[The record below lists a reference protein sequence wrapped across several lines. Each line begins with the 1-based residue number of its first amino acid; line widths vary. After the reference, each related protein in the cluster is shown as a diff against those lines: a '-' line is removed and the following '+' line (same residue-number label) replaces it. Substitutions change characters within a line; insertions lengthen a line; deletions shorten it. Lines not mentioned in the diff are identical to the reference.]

1 MGMPPRTIGLIL
13 LLALAALVPLKAQAA
28 DDEVTVY
35 KRAVEKSFAA
45 WLESLWP
52 DAEAAGVSR
61 KIFDWNNPL
70 SQFFRGIERAE
81 SLQLSLG
88 RQRGDDGVLEA
99 AQHDA

>member
-1 MGMPPRTIGLIL
+1 MPSRTIGLIL
-13 LLALAALVPLKAQAA
+13 LLALAVFLPPQAQAA

-61 KIFDWNNPL
+61 ETFDVNLKGLKLDW
-70 SQFFRGIERAE
+70 
-81 SLQLSLG
+81 SLPQIVPP
-88 RQRGDDGVLEA
+88 DPA
-99 AQHDA
+99 